1 MASSLNIT
9 GTFTRGHGTF
19 QEQIRAGKFAQHEA
33 AARTSQAE
41 PIRDSL
47 RGTLGPINSLADQ
60 GLAARQA
67 GL

>member
-1 MASSLNIT
+1 MEHFKNKFA
-9 GTFTRGHGTF
+9 
-19 QEQIRAGKFAQHEA
+19 AGKLAQHEA